1 MRLLICLITHD
12 RLEYTKRTLHSLADT
27 LTIPATIV
35 IVDNNSTDGTQKFTK
50 ALSEKPSNW
59 GFPEGFMHVVLNP
72 ENYYPG
78 KACNIGWAE
87 GLKYCDPTHL
97 MRCDN
102 DMEFVKGWGKKVEE
116 YFEAILPLGQLGL
129 DHTALDTFN
138 GDSRYLTTM
147 NGKTINAWPGNVGG
161 PCIIRRE
168 VYDKGAWYDETPWT
182 DLRPNK
188 EAMIT
193 PQEDVKFSLS
203 MHKYG
208 YIYGHP
214 TEKLAWTF
222 ADATNRSEYP
232 EYYKRTFLERGYTL

>member
-1 MRLLICLITHD
+1 MKLLICLITHN
-12 RLEYTKRTLHSLADT
+12 RLEYTKRTLKNILG
-27 LTIPATIV
+27 TIGNTPFYVQIS
-35 IVDNNSTDGTQKFTK
+35 DNNSTDGTVKWLK
-50 ALSEKPSNW
+50 ENW
-59 GFPEGFMHVVLNP
+59 VAGDNNYGTLLNP

-78 KACNIGWAE
+78 KACNFGWAE
-87 GLKYCDPTHL
+87 GLEAYPYATHL

-102 DMEFVKGWGKKVEE
+102 DMDFELDWAAKAER
-116 YFEAILPLGQLGL
+116 YFEAIEPLGQLGL

-168 VYDKGAWYDETPWT
+168 VYDKGARYDETPWM

-188 EAMIT
+188 NAMIT

-222 ADATNRSEYP
+222 ADATNRDEYKS
-232 EYYKRTFLERGYTL
+232 YYEKTFRERGYTL